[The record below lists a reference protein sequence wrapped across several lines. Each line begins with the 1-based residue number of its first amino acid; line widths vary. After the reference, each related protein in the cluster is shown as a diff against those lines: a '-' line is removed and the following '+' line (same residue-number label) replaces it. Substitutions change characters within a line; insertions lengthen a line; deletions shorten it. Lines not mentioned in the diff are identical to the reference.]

1 MNDYIKRNQ
10 EGAYY
15 EENWRTI
22 NFLHNMLLLGYV

>member
-22 NFLHNMLLLGYV
+22 NFW